1 MRKFVMVIYFTIMV
15 TAFTI
20 TLLNPFGPTI
30 LPIAFILDGYTGKDI
45 QVSFW
50 RTPEQAVAA
59 IKAGEADFYVLPIT
73 LGANLYNKGF
83 DLVLLGVHEWKVFYL
98 IAREDIKSLR
108 DLRGKTV
115 YSSHSKG
122 TVVDV
127 LLRYYLEKEG
137 LKPDV
142 DVKIAYAQPNEIV
155 ALFKAGK
162 VDFAALPEP
171 FVTMVIASTKAH
183 VVLDFQKKWKE
194 LTGLDERIP
203 IAGLFT
209 TKKFLKEVSHAKVLA
224 EYVEASLG
232 FSTELM
238 KRYPGDAAEITSKVT
253 KIPAKILL
261 KSMERMVFYYVPI
274 KRCKEDVKKFLEVL
288 HNRYPKGLPKLPDE
302 GFYW

>member
-1 MRKFVMVIYFTIMV
+1 MRKFIVVIYFTIMV

-30 LPIAFILDGYTGKDI
+30 LPIAHILNEYTGKDI

-50 RTPEQAVAA
+50 RSPEQAVAA
-59 IKAGEADFYVLPIT
+59 IKAGKADFYVLPVT

-98 IAREDIKSLR
+98 VSREDVKSLK
-108 DLRGKTV
+108 DLRGKTI

-127 LLRYYLEKEG
+127 LLRYYLENEG
-137 LKPDV
+137 LKPDI

-162 VDFAALPEP
+162 VDLAALPEP
-171 FVTMVIASTKAH
+171 FVTMVISSTKAH

-209 TKKFLKEVSHAKVLA
+209 TRKVLGNYCGKITA
-224 EYVEASLG
+224 EYVANALG

-238 KRYPGDAAEITSKVT
+238 ERYPEAAAEVTSQVT
-253 KIPAKILL
+253 KIPVKILL
-261 KSMERMVFYYVPI
+261 KSMKRMIFYYVPI
-274 KRCKEDVKKFLEVL
+274 EKCKKDVKKFLEVL
-288 HNRYPKGLPKLPDE
+288 HDRFPKGLSKIPDE